1 MSKQPNKID
10 IIKKFIEIYLYKI
23 QKSNDAKELLMRMIA
38 DGITDPERLR
48 NYMIVNDYYE
58 KLEKNRGRSSNTVIE
73 IAETYNIS
81 ERQIQNILYKWSG
94 KYKTASNVAK

>member
-1 MSKQPNKID
+1 MAKQPNKID
-10 IIKKFIEIYLYKI
+10 IIKKFIEIYLVKF
-23 QKSNDAKELLMRMIA
+23 KTHPDAKELLMQMIA

-73 IAETYNIS
+73 VAETYNIS

-94 KYKTASNVAK
+94 KYKATSNVAK

>member
-1 MSKQPNKID
+1 MAKQPNKID
-10 IIKKFIEIYLYKI
+10 VIRRFTELYLAKY
-23 QKSNDAKELLMRMIA
+23 QKSHDAKQMLLNMIT

-58 KLEKNRGRSSNTVIE
+58 RLEKNRGRSSNTVIE
-73 IAETYNIS
+73 VAETYNIS

-94 KYKTASNVAK
+94 KYREAGNVAK

>member
-1 MSKQPNKID
+1 MAKQPNKID
-10 IIKKFIEIYLYKI
+10 VIRKFTEIYLAKY
-23 QKSNDAKELLMRMIA
+23 QKHHDMKDLLMCLIV

-73 IAETYNIS
+73 VAETYNIS

-94 KYKTASNVAK
+94 KYRESSNVSK

>member
-1 MSKQPNKID
+1 MAKQPNKIE
-10 IIKKFIEIYLYKI
+10 IIKKFLELYLHKFE
-23 QKSNDAKELLMRMIA
+23 KHPEPRNLLLSMIA

-58 KLEKNRGRSSNTVIE
+58 RLEKNRGRSSNTVIE

-94 KYKTASNVAK
+94 KYKEASNVAK

>member
-1 MSKQPNKID
+1 MAKQPNKID
-10 IIKKFIEIYLYKI
+10 IIKKFIELYLFKF
-23 QKSNDAKELLMRMIA
+23 KNHPDTRDLLMRMIS

-73 IAETYNIS
+73 VAETYNIS

-94 KYKTASNVAK
+94 KYKAASNIAK

>member
-1 MSKQPNKID
+1 MAKQPNKID
-10 IIKKFIEIYLYKI
+10 IIRRFIEIYLSKHHK
-23 QKSNDAKELLMRMIA
+23 QADAKQLLLNMIA

-73 IAETYNIS
+73 VAETYNIS

-94 KYKTASNVAK
+94 KYREASNIAK

>member
-1 MSKQPNKID
+1 MAKQPNKID
-10 IIKKFIEIYLYKI
+10 VIKRFMEIYMSKFEGGT
-23 QKSNDAKELLMRMIA
+23 DAKKLLMSMIS

-58 KLEKNRGRSSNTVIE
+58 RLEKNRGRSSNTVIE
-73 IAETYNIS
+73 VAEIYNIS

-94 KYKTASNVAK
+94 KYKEASNVVK

>member
-1 MSKQPNKID
+1 MAKQPNKID
-10 IIKKFIEIYLYKI
+10 IIKKFIELYLVKFE
-23 QKSNDAKELLMRMIA
+23 KHPDAKQLLMNMIA

-58 KLEKNRGRSSNTVIE
+58 KLEKNHGRSSNTVIE
-73 IAETYNIS
+73 VAETYNIS

-94 KYKTASNVAK
+94 KYKEASNVAK